1 MKRIFV
7 FLSTLLIVLVFSISA
22 FASDLSSN
30 VENEVMDTS
39 DEIVRVV
46 NEIYENKGIKVT
58 AEDIDY
64 SKAYKVYVDI
74 NIFRLSTNKA
84 DKIKETLENGNY
96 IYLLP
101 IDVSDGTIVANLQKG
116 LPLSENSKKVLSL
129 EEQQEVLDN
138 VGKWIVSSLYFYEN
152 GNLNFDYESKLK
164 SLIGV
169 IPEDTMLVG
178 SLPIFEDVVALIPNE
193 DGIIES
199 IVPLSTLTK
208 EKDLINY
215 STKNNPYI
223 YSYKQIKEIANDL
236 PDADPNI
243 AGEAANIE
251 TDINYIMIAFSVVLT
266 LVFLAYMFY
275 KKRKNKWA
283 KLEILTYSFEKSC
296 EKNNYFIIIVISR
309 LG

>member
-1 MKRIFV
+1 MKRMFV
-7 FLSTLLIVLVFSISA
+7 FLSTLLIVFAFSISA

-30 VENEVMDTS
+30 VENEVMDIS
-39 DEIVRVV
+39 DEIVTVV
-46 NEIYENKGIKVT
+46 NEIYENRDIKVT

-64 SKAYKVYVDI
+64 SKAYKVYVDT

-84 DKIKETLENGNY
+84 DKIKETLETGNY

-101 IDVSDGTIVANLQKG
+101 IDVSDGTIVVNIQKG

-138 VGKWIVSSLYFYEN
+138 VGKWIVSSVYFYEN
-152 GNLNFDYESKLK
+152 GNLNFDYERKLK

-208 EKDLINY
+208 EKNLINY
-215 STKNNPYI
+215 STKNNSYI

-266 LVFLAYMFY
+266 LVIVAYMFY
-275 KKRKNKWA
+275 LKKKKIN
-283 KLEILTYSFEKSC
+283 E
-296 EKNNYFIIIVISR
+296 
-309 LG
+309 

>member
-1 MKRIFV
+1 MKRMFV
-7 FLSTLLIVLVFSISA
+7 FLSTLLIVFAFSISA

-30 VENEVMDTS
+30 VENEVMDIS
-39 DEIVRVV
+39 DEIVTVV
-46 NEIYENKGIKVT
+46 NEIYENRDIKVT

-64 SKAYKVYVDI
+64 SKAYKVYVDT

-84 DKIKETLENGNY
+84 DKIKETLETGNY

-101 IDVSDGTIVANLQKG
+101 IDVSDGTIVVNIQKG

-138 VGKWIVSSLYFYEN
+138 VGKWIVSSVYFYEN
-152 GNLNFDYESKLK
+152 GNLNFDYERKLK

-193 DGIIES
+193 NGIIES

-208 EKDLINY
+208 EKNLINY
-215 STKNNPYI
+215 STKNNSYI

-266 LVFLAYMFY
+266 LVIVAYMFY
-275 KKRKNKWA
+275 LKKKKIN
-283 KLEILTYSFEKSC
+283 E
-296 EKNNYFIIIVISR
+296 
-309 LG
+309 

>member
-1 MKRIFV
+1 MKRMFV
-7 FLSTLLIVLVFSISA
+7 FLSTLLIVFAFSISA

-30 VENEVMDTS
+30 VENEVMDIS
-39 DEIVRVV
+39 DEIVTVV
-46 NEIYENKGIKVT
+46 NEIYENRDIKVT
-58 AEDIDY
+58 SEDIDY
-64 SKAYKVYVDI
+64 SKAYKVYVDT

-84 DKIKETLENGNY
+84 DKIKETLETGNY

-101 IDVSDGTIVANLQKG
+101 IDVSDGTIVVNLQKG

-138 VGKWIVSSLYFYEN
+138 VGKWIVSSVYFYEN
-152 GNLNFDYESKLK
+152 GNLNFDYERKLK

-215 STKNNPYI
+215 STKNNSYI

-243 AGEAANIE
+243 AVEAANIE
-251 TDINYIMIAFSVVLT
+251 IDINYIMIAFSVVLA
-266 LVFLAYMFY
+266 LVIVAYMFY
-275 KKRKNKWA
+275 LKKKK
-283 KLEILTYSFEKSC
+283 
-296 EKNNYFIIIVISR
+296 
-309 LG
+309 

>member
-1 MKRIFV
+1 MKRMFV
-7 FLSTLLIVLVFSISA
+7 FLSTLLILFSFSNSA

-30 VENEVMDTS
+30 VENEVMDIS
-39 DEIVRVV
+39 DEIVTVV
-46 NEIYENKGIKVT
+46 NEIYENRDIKVT

-64 SKAYKVYVDI
+64 SKAYKMYVDT
-74 NIFRLSTNKA
+74 NIFRLSKNKA
-84 DKIKETLENGNY
+84 DKIKETLETGNY

-101 IDVSDGTIVANLQKG
+101 IDVSDGTIVVNLQKG

-138 VGKWIVSSLYFYEN
+138 VGKWIVSSVYFYEN
-152 GNLNFDYESKLK
+152 GNLNFDYERKLK
-164 SLIGV
+164 NLIGV

-215 STKNNPYI
+215 STKNNSYI

-266 LVFLAYMFY
+266 LVIVAYMFY
-275 KKRKNKWA
+275 LKKKKIN
-283 KLEILTYSFEKSC
+283 E
-296 EKNNYFIIIVISR
+296 
-309 LG
+309 

>member
-1 MKRIFV
+1 MKRMFV
-7 FLSTLLIVLVFSISA
+7 FLSTLLIVFAFSISA

-30 VENEVMDTS
+30 VENEVMDIS
-39 DEIVRVV
+39 DEIVTVV
-46 NEIYENKGIKVT
+46 NEIYENRDIKVT

-64 SKAYKVYVDI
+64 SKAYKVYVDT

-84 DKIKETLENGNY
+84 DKIKETLETGNY

-101 IDVSDGTIVANLQKG
+101 IDVSDGTIVVNIQKG

-138 VGKWIVSSLYFYEN
+138 VGKWIVSSVYFYEN
-152 GNLNFDYESKLK
+152 GNLNFDYERKLK

-215 STKNNPYI
+215 STKNNSYI

-266 LVFLAYMFY
+266 LVIVAYMFY
-275 KKRKNKWA
+275 LKKKKIN
-283 KLEILTYSFEKSC
+283 E
-296 EKNNYFIIIVISR
+296 
-309 LG
+309 

>member
-7 FLSTLLIVLVFSISA
+7 FLSILLIVFVFSNSA
-22 FASDLSSN
+22 FASDLSGN
-30 VENEVMDTS
+30 VEIEVMDIS

-46 NEIYENKGIKVT
+46 NEIYENKGIKVK

-64 SKAYKVYVDI
+64 SKAYKVYVDT

-84 DKIKETLENGNY
+84 DKIKETLEKGNY

-138 VGKWIVSSLYFYEN
+138 VGKWIVSSVYFYEN
-152 GNLNFDYESKLK
+152 GNLKFDYERKLK

-169 IPEDTMLVG
+169 IPENTMLVG

-215 STKNNPYI
+215 STKNNSYI

-236 PDADPNI
+236 PYADPNI

-251 TDINYIMIAFSVVLT
+251 TDINYIMIAFSVVLM
-266 LVFLAYMFY
+266 LVIVAYMFY
-275 KKRKNKWA
+275 LKKKK
-283 KLEILTYSFEKSC
+283 
-296 EKNNYFIIIVISR
+296 
-309 LG
+309 

>member
-1 MKRIFV
+1 MNI
-7 FLSTLLIVLVFSISA
+7 
-22 FASDLSSN
+22 
-30 VENEVMDTS
+30 S
-39 DEIVRVV
+39 DEIVTVV
-46 NEIYENKGIKVT
+46 NEIYENRDIKVT

-64 SKAYKVYVDI
+64 SKAYKVYVDT

-84 DKIKETLENGNY
+84 DKIKETLETGNY

-101 IDVSDGTIVANLQKG
+101 IDVSDGTIVVNLQKG

-138 VGKWIVSSLYFYEN
+138 VGKWIVSSVYFYEN
-152 GNLNFDYESKLK
+152 GNLNFDYERKLK

-215 STKNNPYI
+215 STKNNSYI

-266 LVFLAYMFY
+266 LVIVAYMFY
-275 KKRKNKWA
+275 LKKKKIN
-283 KLEILTYSFEKSC
+283 E
-296 EKNNYFIIIVISR
+296 
-309 LG
+309 

>member
-1 MKRIFV
+1 MKRMFV
-7 FLSTLLIVLVFSISA
+7 FLSTLLIVFAFSISA

-30 VENEVMDTS
+30 VENEVMNIS
-39 DEIVRVV
+39 DEIVTVV
-46 NEIYENKGIKVT
+46 NEIYENRDIKVT

-64 SKAYKVYVDI
+64 SKAYKVYVDT

-84 DKIKETLENGNY
+84 DKIKETLETGNY

-101 IDVSDGTIVANLQKG
+101 IDVSDGTIVVNLQKG

-138 VGKWIVSSLYFYEN
+138 VGKWIVSSVYFYEN
-152 GNLNFDYESKLK
+152 GNFNFDYERKLK

-215 STKNNPYI
+215 STKNNSYI

-266 LVFLAYMFY
+266 LVIVAYMFY
-275 KKRKNKWA
+275 LKKKKIN
-283 KLEILTYSFEKSC
+283 E
-296 EKNNYFIIIVISR
+296 
-309 LG
+309 

>member
-1 MKRIFV
+1 MKRMFV
-7 FLSTLLIVLVFSISA
+7 FLSTLLIVFAFSISA

-30 VENEVMDTS
+30 VENEVMDIS
-39 DEIVRVV
+39 DEIVTVV
-46 NEIYENKGIKVT
+46 NEIYENRDIKVT

-64 SKAYKVYVDI
+64 SKAYKVYVDT

-84 DKIKETLENGNY
+84 DKIKETLETGNY

-101 IDVSDGTIVANLQKG
+101 IDVSDGTIVVNLQKG

-138 VGKWIVSSLYFYEN
+138 VGKWIVSSVYFYEN
-152 GNLNFDYESKLK
+152 GNLNFDYERKLK

-215 STKNNPYI
+215 STKNNSYI

-266 LVFLAYMFY
+266 LVIVAYMFY
-275 KKRKNKWA
+275 LKKKKIN
-283 KLEILTYSFEKSC
+283 E
-296 EKNNYFIIIVISR
+296 
-309 LG
+309 

>member
-1 MKRIFV
+1 MKRMFV
-7 FLSTLLIVLVFSISA
+7 FLSTLLIVFAFSISA

-30 VENEVMDTS
+30 VENEVMDIS
-39 DEIVRVV
+39 DEIVTVV
-46 NEIYENKGIKVT
+46 NEIYENRDIKVT

-64 SKAYKVYVDI
+64 SKAYKVYVDT

-84 DKIKETLENGNY
+84 DKIKETLETGNY

-101 IDVSDGTIVANLQKG
+101 IDVSDGTIVVNLQKG

-138 VGKWIVSSLYFYEN
+138 VGKWIVSSVYFYEN
-152 GNLNFDYESKLK
+152 GNLNFDYERKLK

-199 IVPLSTLTK
+199 IVLLSTLTK

-215 STKNNPYI
+215 STKNNSYI

-275 KKRKNKWA
+275 KKRKNK
-283 KLEILTYSFEKSC
+283 
-296 EKNNYFIIIVISR
+296 
-309 LG
+309 

>member
-1 MKRIFV
+1 MKRMFV
-7 FLSTLLIVLVFSISA
+7 FLSTLLIVFAFSISA
-22 FASDLSSN
+22 FASDLYSN
-30 VENEVMDTS
+30 VENEVMDIS
-39 DEIVRVV
+39 DEIVTVV
-46 NEIYENKGIKVT
+46 NEIYENRDIKVT

-64 SKAYKVYVDI
+64 SKAYKVYVDT

-84 DKIKETLENGNY
+84 DKIKETLETGNY

-101 IDVSDGTIVANLQKG
+101 IDVSDGTIVVNLQKG

-138 VGKWIVSSLYFYEN
+138 VGKWTVSSVYFYEN
-152 GNLNFDYESKLK
+152 GNLNFDYERKLK

-169 IPEDTMLVG
+169 IPDDTMLVG

-215 STKNNPYI
+215 STKNNSYI

-243 AGEAANIE
+243 AVEAANIE

-266 LVFLAYMFY
+266 LVIVAYMFY
-275 KKRKNKWA
+275 LKKKKIN
-283 KLEILTYSFEKSC
+283 E
-296 EKNNYFIIIVISR
+296 
-309 LG
+309 

>member
-1 MKRIFV
+1 MKRMFV
-7 FLSTLLIVLVFSISA
+7 FLSTLLIVFAFSISA

-30 VENEVMDTS
+30 VENEVMDIS
-39 DEIVRVV
+39 DEIVTVV
-46 NEIYENKGIKVT
+46 NEIYENRDIKVT

-64 SKAYKVYVDI
+64 SKAYKVYVDT

-84 DKIKETLENGNY
+84 DKIKETLETGNY

-101 IDVSDGTIVANLQKG
+101 IDVSDGTIVVNLQKG

-138 VGKWIVSSLYFYEN
+138 VGKWIVSSVYFYEN
-152 GNLNFDYESKLK
+152 GNLNFDYERKLK

-215 STKNNPYI
+215 STKNNSYI

-251 TDINYIMIAFSVVLT
+251 TDINYIIIAFSVVLT
-266 LVFLAYMFY
+266 LVIVAYMFY
-275 KKRKNKWA
+275 LKKKKIN
-283 KLEILTYSFEKSC
+283 E
-296 EKNNYFIIIVISR
+296 
-309 LG
+309 

>member
-7 FLSTLLIVLVFSISA
+7 FLSTLLIVIVFSISA

-116 LPLSENSKKVLSL
+116 LPLSENSKNVLSL

-275 KKRKNKWA
+275 KKRKNK
-283 KLEILTYSFEKSC
+283 
-296 EKNNYFIIIVISR
+296 
-309 LG
+309 

>member
-1 MKRIFV
+1 MKRMFV
-7 FLSTLLIVLVFSISA
+7 FLSTLLIVFVFSISA
-22 FASDLSSN
+22 FASDLSNN

-64 SKAYKVYVDI
+64 SKAYKVYVDT

-84 DKIKETLENGNY
+84 EKIKETLENGNY

-101 IDVSDGTIVANLQKG
+101 IKVADGTIVVNLQKG
-116 LPLSENSKKVLSL
+116 LPLSENAKKVLSL
-129 EEQQEVLDN
+129 EEQQEILDN

-152 GNLNFDYESKLK
+152 GNLNFDYERKLK

-193 DGIIES
+193 DGVIES
-199 IVPLSTLTK
+199 IVPLTTQSQ
-208 EKDLINY
+208 EKGLIAYRISSN
-215 STKNNPYI
+215 SDI
-223 YSYKQIKEIANDL
+223 YSYEQIKEIANDL
-236 PDADPNI
+236 PDEDPNI
-243 AGEAANIE
+243 DGDATNIE
-251 TDINYIMIAFSVVLT
+251 TKINYIMIAFSGVLT
-266 LVFLAYMFY
+266 LGIVVYMFY
-275 KKRKNKWA
+275 FKKKKIN
-283 KLEILTYSFEKSC
+283 E
-296 EKNNYFIIIVISR
+296 
-309 LG
+309 

>member
-1 MKRIFV
+1 MKRMFV
-7 FLSTLLIVLVFSISA
+7 FLSTLLILFSFSNSA

-30 VENEVMDTS
+30 VENEVMDIS
-39 DEIVRVV
+39 DEIVTVV
-46 NEIYENKGIKVT
+46 NEIYENRDIKVT

-64 SKAYKVYVDI
+64 SKAYKMYVDT

-84 DKIKETLENGNY
+84 DKIKETLETGNY

-101 IDVSDGTIVANLQKG
+101 IDVSDGTIVVNLQKG

-138 VGKWIVSSLYFYEN
+138 VGKWIVSSVYFYEN
-152 GNLNFDYESKLK
+152 GNLNFDYERKLK
-164 SLIGV
+164 NLIGV

-208 EKDLINY
+208 EKDLIDY
-215 STKNNPYI
+215 STKNNSYI

-243 AGEAANIE
+243 AGEVANIE

-266 LVFLAYMFY
+266 LVIVAYMFY
-275 KKRKNKWA
+275 LKKKKIN
-283 KLEILTYSFEKSC
+283 E
-296 EKNNYFIIIVISR
+296 
-309 LG
+309 

>member
-64 SKAYKVYVDI
+64 SKAYKVYVDT

-199 IVPLSTLTK
+199 IVPLSTLNK

-275 KKRKNKWA
+275 KKRKNK
-283 KLEILTYSFEKSC
+283 
-296 EKNNYFIIIVISR
+296 
-309 LG
+309 

>member
-1 MKRIFV
+1 MKRMFV
-7 FLSTLLIVLVFSISA
+7 FLSTLLIVFAFSISA

-30 VENEVMDTS
+30 VENEVMDIS
-39 DEIVRVV
+39 DEIVTVV
-46 NEIYENKGIKVT
+46 NEIYKNRDIKVT

-64 SKAYKVYVDI
+64 SKAYKVYVDT
-74 NIFRLSTNKA
+74 NIFKLSTNKA
-84 DKIKETLENGNY
+84 DKIKEILETGNY

-101 IDVSDGTIVANLQKG
+101 IDVSDGTIVVNLQKG

-138 VGKWIVSSLYFYEN
+138 VGKWIVSSVHFYEN
-152 GNLNFDYESKLK
+152 GNLNFDYERKLK

-178 SLPIFEDVVALIPNE
+178 SLPIFEDVVALIPNK

-215 STKNNPYI
+215 SIKNNSYI

-243 AGEAANIE
+243 AVEAANIE
-251 TDINYIMIAFSVVLT
+251 TDINYIMIAFSVVLM
-266 LVFLAYMFY
+266 LVIVAYMFY
-275 KKRKNKWA
+275 LKKKK
-283 KLEILTYSFEKSC
+283 
-296 EKNNYFIIIVISR
+296 
-309 LG
+309 

>member
-1 MKRIFV
+1 MKRMFV
-7 FLSTLLIVLVFSISA
+7 FLSTLLIVFAFSISA

-30 VENEVMDTS
+30 VENEVMDIS
-39 DEIVRVV
+39 DEIVTVV
-46 NEIYENKGIKVT
+46 NEIYENRDIKVT

-64 SKAYKVYVDI
+64 SKAYKVYVDT

-84 DKIKETLENGNY
+84 DKIKETLETGNY

-101 IDVSDGTIVANLQKG
+101 IDVSDGTIVVNLQKG
-116 LPLSENSKKVLSL
+116 LPLSENSKKFLSL

-138 VGKWIVSSLYFYEN
+138 VGKWIVSSVYFYEN
-152 GNLNFDYESKLK
+152 GNLNFDYERKLK

-215 STKNNPYI
+215 STKNNSYI

-266 LVFLAYMFY
+266 LVIVAYMFY
-275 KKRKNKWA
+275 LKKKKIN
-283 KLEILTYSFEKSC
+283 E
-296 EKNNYFIIIVISR
+296 
-309 LG
+309 

>member
-64 SKAYKVYVDI
+64 SKAYKVYVDT

-138 VGKWIVSSLYFYEN
+138 VGKWIVSSLYFYKN

-199 IVPLSTLTK
+199 IAPLSTLTK

-251 TDINYIMIAFSVVLT
+251 TDINYIMVAFSVVLT

-275 KKRKNKWA
+275 KKRKNK
-283 KLEILTYSFEKSC
+283 
-296 EKNNYFIIIVISR
+296 
-309 LG
+309 

>member
-7 FLSTLLIVLVFSISA
+7 FLSTLLILFSFSNSS

-30 VENEVMDTS
+30 VENEVMDIS
-39 DEIVRVV
+39 DEIVTVV
-46 NEIYENKGIKVT
+46 NEIYENRDIKVT

-64 SKAYKVYVDI
+64 SKANKVYVDT

-84 DKIKETLENGNY
+84 DKIKETLETGNY

-101 IDVSDGTIVANLQKG
+101 IDVSDGTIVVNLQKG

-138 VGKWIVSSLYFYEN
+138 VGKWIVSSVYFYEN
-152 GNLNFDYESKLK
+152 GNLNFDYERKLK
-164 SLIGV
+164 NLIGV

-208 EKDLINY
+208 EKDLIDY
-215 STKNNPYI
+215 STKNNSYI

-266 LVFLAYMFY
+266 LVIVAYMFY
-275 KKRKNKWA
+275 LKKKKIN
-283 KLEILTYSFEKSC
+283 E
-296 EKNNYFIIIVISR
+296 
-309 LG
+309 

>member
-1 MKRIFV
+1 M
-7 FLSTLLIVLVFSISA
+7 
-22 FASDLSSN
+22 
-30 VENEVMDTS
+30 
-39 DEIVRVV
+39 
-46 NEIYENKGIKVT
+46 
-58 AEDIDY
+58 
-64 SKAYKVYVDI
+64 YVDT

-84 DKIKETLENGNY
+84 DKIKETLETGNY

-101 IDVSDGTIVANLQKG
+101 IDVSDGTIVVNLQKG
-116 LPLSENSKKVLSL
+116 LLLSENSKKVLSL

-138 VGKWIVSSLYFYEN
+138 VGKWTVSSVYFYEN
-152 GNLNFDYESKLK
+152 GNLNFDYERKLK

-169 IPEDTMLVG
+169 IPDDTMLVG

-215 STKNNPYI
+215 STKNNSYI

-243 AGEAANIE
+243 AVEAANIE

-266 LVFLAYMFY
+266 LVIVVYMFY
-275 KKRKNKWA
+275 LKKKKIN
-283 KLEILTYSFEKSC
+283 E
-296 EKNNYFIIIVISR
+296 
-309 LG
+309 

>member
-1 MKRIFV
+1 MKRMFV
-7 FLSTLLIVLVFSISA
+7 FLSTLLIVFAFSISA

-30 VENEVMDTS
+30 VENEVMDIS
-39 DEIVRVV
+39 DEIVTVV
-46 NEIYENKGIKVT
+46 NEIYENRDIKVT

-64 SKAYKVYVDI
+64 SKAYKVYVDT

-84 DKIKETLENGNY
+84 DKIKETLETGNY

-101 IDVSDGTIVANLQKG
+101 IDVSDGTIVVNIQKG

-138 VGKWIVSSLYFYEN
+138 VGKWIVSSVYFYEN
-152 GNLNFDYESKLK
+152 GNLNFDYERKLK

-208 EKDLINY
+208 EKNLINY
-215 STKNNPYI
+215 STKNNSYI

-251 TDINYIMIAFSVVLT
+251 TDINYIMIVFSVVLT
-266 LVFLAYMFY
+266 LVIVAYMFY
-275 KKRKNKWA
+275 LKKKKIN
-283 KLEILTYSFEKSC
+283 E
-296 EKNNYFIIIVISR
+296 
-309 LG
+309 

>member
-1 MKRIFV
+1 MKRMFV
-7 FLSTLLIVLVFSISA
+7 FLSTLLIVFAFSISA

-30 VENEVMDTS
+30 VENEVINIS
-39 DEIVRVV
+39 DEIVTVV
-46 NEIYENKGIKVT
+46 NEIYENRDIKVT

-64 SKAYKVYVDI
+64 SKAYKVYVDT

-84 DKIKETLENGNY
+84 DKIKETLETGNY

-101 IDVSDGTIVANLQKG
+101 IDVSDGTIVVNLQKG

-138 VGKWIVSSLYFYEN
+138 VGKWIVSSVYFYEN
-152 GNLNFDYESKLK
+152 GNLNFDYERKLK

-215 STKNNPYI
+215 STKNNSYI

-266 LVFLAYMFY
+266 LVIVAYMFY
-275 KKRKNKWA
+275 LKKEKNK
-283 KLEILTYSFEKSC
+283 
-296 EKNNYFIIIVISR
+296 
-309 LG
+309 

>member
-1 MKRIFV
+1 MKRMFV
-7 FLSTLLIVLVFSISA
+7 FLSTLLIVFAFSISA

-30 VENEVMDTS
+30 VENEVMDIS
-39 DEIVRVV
+39 DEIVTVV
-46 NEIYENKGIKVT
+46 NEIYENRDIKVT

-64 SKAYKVYVDI
+64 SKAYKVYVDT

-84 DKIKETLENGNY
+84 DKIKETLETGNY

-101 IDVSDGTIVANLQKG
+101 IDVSDGTIVVNLQKG

-138 VGKWIVSSLYFYEN
+138 VGKWIVSSVYFYEN
-152 GNLNFDYESKLK
+152 GNLNFNYERKLK

-215 STKNNPYI
+215 STKNNSYI

-266 LVFLAYMFY
+266 LVIVAYMFY
-275 KKRKNKWA
+275 LKKKK
-283 KLEILTYSFEKSC
+283 
-296 EKNNYFIIIVISR
+296 
-309 LG
+309 

>member
-1 MKRIFV
+1 MKRMFV
-7 FLSTLLIVLVFSISA
+7 FLSTLLIVFAFSISA

-30 VENEVMDTS
+30 VENEVMDIS
-39 DEIVRVV
+39 DEIVTVV
-46 NEIYENKGIKVT
+46 NEIYENRDIKVT

-64 SKAYKVYVDI
+64 SKAYKVYVDT

-84 DKIKETLENGNY
+84 DKIKETLETGNY

-101 IDVSDGTIVANLQKG
+101 IDVSDGTIVVNLQKG

-138 VGKWIVSSLYFYEN
+138 VGKWIVSSVYFYEN
-152 GNLNFDYESKLK
+152 GNLNFDYERKLK

-215 STKNNPYI
+215 STKNNSYI

-266 LVFLAYMFY
+266 LVIVAYKFY
-275 KKRKNKWA
+275 LKKKKIN
-283 KLEILTYSFEKSC
+283 E
-296 EKNNYFIIIVISR
+296 
-309 LG
+309 

>member
-58 AEDIDY
+58 VEDIDY

-116 LPLSENSKKVLSL
+116 LPLGENSKKVLSL

-275 KKRKNKWA
+275 KKRKNK
-283 KLEILTYSFEKSC
+283 
-296 EKNNYFIIIVISR
+296 
-309 LG
+309 

>member
-58 AEDIDY
+58 VEDIDY

-223 YSYKQIKEIANDL
+223 YSYRQIKEIANDL

-275 KKRKNKWA
+275 KKRKNK
-283 KLEILTYSFEKSC
+283 
-296 EKNNYFIIIVISR
+296 
-309 LG
+309 

>member
-1 MKRIFV
+1 MKRMFV
-7 FLSTLLIVLVFSISA
+7 FLSTLLIVFAFSISA

-30 VENEVMDTS
+30 VENEVMDIS
-39 DEIVRVV
+39 DEIVTVV
-46 NEIYENKGIKVT
+46 NEIYENRDIKVT

-64 SKAYKVYVDI
+64 SKAYKVYVDT

-84 DKIKETLENGNY
+84 DKIKETLETGNY

-101 IDVSDGTIVANLQKG
+101 IDVSDGTIVVNIQKG

-138 VGKWIVSSLYFYEN
+138 VGKWIVSSVYFYEN
-152 GNLNFDYESKLK
+152 GNLNFDYERKLK

-208 EKDLINY
+208 EKNLINY
-215 STKNNPYI
+215 STKNNSYI

-243 AGEAANIE
+243 AGEVANIE

-266 LVFLAYMFY
+266 LVIVAYMFY
-275 KKRKNKWA
+275 LKKKKIN
-283 KLEILTYSFEKSC
+283 E
-296 EKNNYFIIIVISR
+296 
-309 LG
+309 

>member
-1 MKRIFV
+1 MKRMFV
-7 FLSTLLIVLVFSISA
+7 FLSTLLIVFAFSISA

-30 VENEVMDTS
+30 VENEVMNIS
-39 DEIVRVV
+39 DEIVTVV
-46 NEIYENKGIKVT
+46 NEIYENRDIKVT

-64 SKAYKVYVDI
+64 SKAYKVYVDT

-84 DKIKETLENGNY
+84 DKIKETLETGNY

-101 IDVSDGTIVANLQKG
+101 IDVSDGTIVVNLQKG

-138 VGKWIVSSLYFYEN
+138 VGKWIVSSVYFYEN
-152 GNLNFDYESKLK
+152 GNLNFDYERKLK

-215 STKNNPYI
+215 STKNNSYI

-266 LVFLAYMFY
+266 LVIVAYMFY
-275 KKRKNKWA
+275 LKKKKIN
-283 KLEILTYSFEKSC
+283 E
-296 EKNNYFIIIVISR
+296 
-309 LG
+309 

>member
-1 MKRIFV
+1 MKRMFV
-7 FLSTLLIVLVFSISA
+7 FLSTLLIVFVFSICA
-22 FASDLSSN
+22 FASNLSSN

-39 DEIVRVV
+39 DEIVTVV

-64 SKAYKVYVDI
+64 SKAYKVYVDT

-84 DKIKETLENGNY
+84 EEIKKTLENGKY

-101 IDVSDGTIVANLQKG
+101 IDVSDGTIVVNLQKG

-129 EEQQEVLDN
+129 EEQQEVIDN
-138 VGKWIVSSLYFYEN
+138 VGKWIVSSLCFYEN

-164 SLIGV
+164 SLFGV

-193 DGIIES
+193 DEIVES
-199 IVPLSTLTK
+199 IVPLTTQSQ
-208 EKDLINY
+208 EKGLSAYRTSGNSD
-215 STKNNPYI
+215 I
-223 YSYKQIKEIANDL
+223 YSYEQIKEIANDL

-243 AGEAANIE
+243 DGDATNIE
-251 TDINYIMIAFSVVLT
+251 TEINYIMIAFSGVLT
-266 LVFLAYMFY
+266 LVILAYMFY
-275 KKRKNKWA
+275 KKRKNKWV
-283 KLEILTYSFEKSC
+283 KLEILTDFFEKSC
-296 EKNNYFIIIVISR
+296 EKIII
-309 LG
+309 L

>member
-1 MKRIFV
+1 MKRMFV
-7 FLSTLLIVLVFSISA
+7 FLSTLLIVFAFSISA

-30 VENEVMDTS
+30 VENEVMDIS
-39 DEIVRVV
+39 DEIVTVV
-46 NEIYENKGIKVT
+46 NEIYENRDIKVT

-64 SKAYKVYVDI
+64 SKAYKVYVDT

-84 DKIKETLENGNY
+84 DKIKETLETGNY

-101 IDVSDGTIVANLQKG
+101 IDVSDGTIVVNLQKG

-138 VGKWIVSSLYFYEN
+138 VGKWIVSSVYFYEN
-152 GNLNFDYESKLK
+152 GNLNFDYERKLK

-215 STKNNPYI
+215 STKNNSYI

-236 PDADPNI
+236 PDADPYI

-266 LVFLAYMFY
+266 LVIVAYMFY
-275 KKRKNKWA
+275 LKKKK
-283 KLEILTYSFEKSC
+283 
-296 EKNNYFIIIVISR
+296 
-309 LG
+309 

>member
-1 MKRIFV
+1 MKRMFV
-7 FLSTLLIVLVFSISA
+7 FLSTLLIVFAFSISA

-30 VENEVMDTS
+30 VENEVMDIS
-39 DEIVRVV
+39 DEIVTVV
-46 NEIYENKGIKVT
+46 NEIYENRDIKVT

-64 SKAYKVYVDI
+64 SKAYKVYVDT

-84 DKIKETLENGNY
+84 DKIKETLETGNY

-101 IDVSDGTIVANLQKG
+101 IDVSDGTIVVNLQKG

-138 VGKWIVSSLYFYEN
+138 VGKWIVSSVYFYEN
-152 GNLNFDYESKLK
+152 GNFNFDYERKLK

-199 IVPLSTLTK
+199 IVPLSTSTK

-215 STKNNPYI
+215 STKNNSYI

-236 PDADPNI
+236 PDEDPNI

-251 TDINYIMIAFSVVLT
+251 TGINYIMIAFSVVLT
-266 LVFLAYMFY
+266 LVIVAYIFY
-275 KKRKNKWA
+275 LKKKKIN
-283 KLEILTYSFEKSC
+283 E
-296 EKNNYFIIIVISR
+296 
-309 LG
+309 

>member
-1 MKRIFV
+1 MKRMFV
-7 FLSTLLIVLVFSISA
+7 FLSTLLIVFAFSISA

-30 VENEVMDTS
+30 VENEVMDIS
-39 DEIVRVV
+39 DEIVTVV
-46 NEIYENKGIKVT
+46 NEIYENRDIKVT

-64 SKAYKVYVDI
+64 SKAYKVYVDT
-74 NIFRLSTNKA
+74 NIFRLSTNKS
-84 DKIKETLENGNY
+84 DKIKETLETGNY

-101 IDVSDGTIVANLQKG
+101 IDVSDGTIVVNLQKG

-138 VGKWIVSSLYFYEN
+138 VGKWIVSSVYFYEN
-152 GNLNFDYESKLK
+152 GNLNFDYERKLK

-215 STKNNPYI
+215 STKNNSYI

-266 LVFLAYMFY
+266 LVIVAYMFY
-275 KKRKNKWA
+275 LKKKKIN
-283 KLEILTYSFEKSC
+283 E
-296 EKNNYFIIIVISR
+296 
-309 LG
+309 

>member
-275 KKRKNKWA
+275 KKRKNKWV

>member
-1 MKRIFV
+1 MKRMFV
-7 FLSTLLIVLVFSISA
+7 FLSTLLIVFAFSISA

-30 VENEVMDTS
+30 VENEVMDIS
-39 DEIVRVV
+39 DEIVTVV
-46 NEIYENKGIKVT
+46 NEIYENRDIKVT

-64 SKAYKVYVDI
+64 SKAYKVYVDT

-84 DKIKETLENGNY
+84 DKIKETLETGNY

-138 VGKWIVSSLYFYEN
+138 VGKWIVSSVYFYEN
-152 GNLNFDYESKLK
+152 GNLNFDYERKLK

-215 STKNNPYI
+215 STKNNSYI

-266 LVFLAYMFY
+266 LVIVAYMFY
-275 KKRKNKWA
+275 LKKKKIN
-283 KLEILTYSFEKSC
+283 E
-296 EKNNYFIIIVISR
+296 
-309 LG
+309 

>member
-1 MKRIFV
+1 MKRMFV
-7 FLSTLLIVLVFSISA
+7 FLSTLLILFSFSNSS

-30 VENEVMDTS
+30 VENEVMDIS
-39 DEIVRVV
+39 DEIVTVV
-46 NEIYENKGIKVT
+46 NEIYENRNIKVT

-64 SKAYKVYVDI
+64 SKAYKVYVDT

-84 DKIKETLENGNY
+84 DKIKETLETGNY

-101 IDVSDGTIVANLQKG
+101 IDVSDGTIVVNLQKG

-152 GNLNFDYESKLK
+152 GNLNFDYERKLK
-164 SLIGV
+164 NLIGV

-208 EKDLINY
+208 EKDLIDY
-215 STKNNPYI
+215 STKNNSYI

-243 AGEAANIE
+243 AGEVANIE

-266 LVFLAYMFY
+266 LVIVAYMFY
-275 KKRKNKWA
+275 LKKKKIN
-283 KLEILTYSFEKSC
+283 E
-296 EKNNYFIIIVISR
+296 
-309 LG
+309 

>member
-58 AEDIDY
+58 EEDIDY
-64 SKAYKVYVDI
+64 SKAYKVYVDT

-275 KKRKNKWA
+275 KKRKNK
-283 KLEILTYSFEKSC
+283 
-296 EKNNYFIIIVISR
+296 
-309 LG
+309 

>member
-116 LPLSENSKKVLSL
+116 LPLSENSKNVLSL

-275 KKRKNKWA
+275 KKRKNK
-283 KLEILTYSFEKSC
+283 
-296 EKNNYFIIIVISR
+296 
-309 LG
+309 